1 MWDVAGIGSALR
13 RYSLLLEFARDLGRI
28 AVPTHPRWILGP
40 VPTRRLRDMS
50 YCMTA
55 RTRDH

>member
-1 MWDVAGIGSALR
+1 MWDVAGIGPALR

-40 VPTRRLRDMS
+40 VPTHRLRYMP

-55 RTRDH
+55 RTRDP